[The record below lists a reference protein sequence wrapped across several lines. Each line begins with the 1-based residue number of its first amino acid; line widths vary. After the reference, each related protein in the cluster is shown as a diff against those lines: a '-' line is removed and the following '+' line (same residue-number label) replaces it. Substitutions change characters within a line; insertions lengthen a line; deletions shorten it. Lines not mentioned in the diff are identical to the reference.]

1 MKVKIFDTKEALG
14 KKAATD
20 AAQKIRAALQIKQEV
35 SIILATGTSQFQT
48 LQQLISEEGID
59 WSRIHL
65 FHLDEYVG
73 ISSSHPASFRKYLQ
87 ERFIDKVPSLKSVN
101 LIEGDATDPK
111 EECERIGKII
121 LQHPVDVALVGIG
134 ENGHLAFNDPPAD
147 FATNSP
153 YIVVGLD
160 EACRRQQMGEG
171 WFANLEAVPLQAISM
186 SIHQI
191 MQSKSIIC
199 SVPDER
205 KAQAVKNCLENEIT
219 NKFPASILQQHP
231 DCSVYLDY
239 ASAALL
245 TGQHNT

>member
-1 MKVKIFDTKEALG
+1 MKIKIFDTKEALG
-14 KKAATD
+14 KKAAAD
-20 AAQKIRAALQIKQEV
+20 AARKIKEALQIKQEV

-48 LQQLISEEGID
+48 LQQLISEVGID

-73 ISSSHPASFRKYLQ
+73 IPSSHPASFRKYLQ
-87 ERFIDKVPSLKSVN
+87 ERFVDKIPSIKSVN
-101 LIEGDATDPK
+101 FIEGDAANPK
-111 EECERIGKII
+111 KECERIGNII
-121 LQHPVDVALVGIG
+121 LQHPIDVALVGIG

-153 YIVVGLD
+153 YIVVDLD

-171 WFANLEAVPLQAISM
+171 WFANLEAVPIQAISM

-191 MQSKSIIC
+191 MLSKCIIC

-205 KAQAVKNCLENEIT
+205 KAQAVKNCLENEVT

-231 DCSVYLDY
+231 DCSVYLDD

>member
-1 MKVKIFDTKEALG
+1 MKVEIFDTKEALG
-14 KKAATD
+14 KKAAAD
-20 AAQKIRAALQIKQEV
+20 AAGKIKAALETKQEV

-48 LQQLISEEGID
+48 LQELINQEGIG

-73 ISSSHPASFRKYLQ
+73 IPSSHPASFRKYLQ
-87 ERFIDKVPSLKSVN
+87 GRFVDKVPSLKSVN
-101 LIEGDATDPK
+101 FIEGDATDPK
-111 EECERIGKII
+111 AECERIGNTI

-147 FATNSP
+147 FTTKVP
-153 YIVVGLD
+153 YLIVNLD
-160 EACRRQQMGEG
+160 EACRKQQMGEG
-171 WFANLEAVPLQAISM
+171 WFANLEEVPSQAISM

-205 KAQAVKNCLENEIT
+205 KAHAVKNCLENEIS
-219 NKFPASILQQHP
+219 NLYPASILQQHS

-245 TGQHNT
+245 AKQHDT